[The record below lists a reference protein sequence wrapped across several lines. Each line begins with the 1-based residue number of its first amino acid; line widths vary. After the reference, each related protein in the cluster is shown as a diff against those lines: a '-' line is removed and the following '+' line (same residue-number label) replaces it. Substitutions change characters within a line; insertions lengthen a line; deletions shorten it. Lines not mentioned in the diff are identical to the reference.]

1 MNNLTIETIQT
12 ERQRENCDRMVE
24 FLWVIGK
31 YQGLWGVN
39 VNADVWSLRCS
50 LTGSVGFEYR
60 LYHLLAVSLDL
71 WDAVFSN

>member
-1 MNNLTIETIQT
+1 MSSLIE
-12 ERQRENCDRMVE
+12 R
-24 FLWVIGK
+24 K

-39 VNADVWSLRCS
+39 VNVDVWSLRCS